1 MDQTTLCCE
10 IVHTDTDIDR
20 QTHTHTHQFNL
31 LMPKLSSLTQQRSLQ
46 ESRQKSYTERALV
59 RKLQLYIIPTYSY
72 CIPSPLQ
79 DILAA
84 QTLMKTVLNGPGRL
98 SLSGQDTTVTGVL

>member
-1 MDQTTLCCE
+1 
-10 IVHTDTDIDR
+10 
-20 QTHTHTHQFNL
+20 
-31 LMPKLSSLTQQRSLQ
+31 MPKLSSLTQQRSLQ

-59 RKLQLYIIPTYSY
+59 RKLQLHIPTYSY